1 MSEPASQASG
11 DDLQPDG
18 EFGLIA
24 RFAARVGA
32 PPSPEGPGDDA
43 AVVTIAGGRFVA
55 TTDLLAENVHFRLD
69 WSGGYDV
76 GRRAAAAN
84 LADVVAMGAVPT
96 ALLVA
101 VSVPPSLGAAFLDA
115 LADGLRDEC
124 ALVGARIV
132 GGDTIR
138 SDDRLTLSVTAL
150 GDLEGREP
158 VLRSGA
164 QPGDVLVLAG
174 RVGWAAAGL
183 AWLAA
188 RPAGGAD
195 PAATDPVLPFVEA
208 HRRPVVPYAAG
219 PRLAVGGAR
228 AMCDVS
234 DGLVADA
241 GHLATASGVALHLD
255 STRLR
260 DPALDA
266 IRGALGVSTDI
277 PTWELTGG
285 DDHAL
290 LAALPPESGLLTE
303 ARFHV
308 VGSVSAGEGVYVD
321 GVFADAGGGWDHFD
335 RP

>member
-1 MSEPASQASG
+1 MSESASPPPEDTLPPG
-11 DDLQPDG
+11 G

-43 AVVTIAGGRFVA
+43 AVVTISGGRFVA

-69 WSGGYDV
+69 WSSGYDV

-84 LADVVAMGAVPT
+84 LADVAAMGAVPT
-96 ALLVA
+96 ALLVS
-101 VSVPPSLGAAFLDA
+101 VSVPPTLGEAFLDA

-138 SDDRLTLSVTAL
+138 SEDRLTLSVTAL

-183 AWLAA
+183 AWLTG
-188 RPAGGAD
+188 RPAGRAE
-195 PAATDPVLPFVEA
+195 PASTDPVLPFVEA

-219 PRLAVGGAR
+219 PRLARGGAR

-241 GHLATASGVALHLD
+241 GHLATASGVAIYLD
-255 STRLR
+255 SARLR

-266 IRGALGVSTDI
+266 IRVALGVSADT
-277 PTWELTGG
+277 PNWELTGG

-290 LAALPPESGLLTE
+290 LAALPPGSPLLTE
-303 ARFHV
+303 TRFHT
-308 VGSVSAGEGVYVD
+308 VGSVRAGEGVYVD
-321 GVFADAGGGWDHFD
+321 GVAATAGGGWDHFD